1 MEPGIE
7 KMLAAKAATAARRAT
22 QDLRVRELKITRLTP
37 TQSERLDRM
46 FLEAK
51 WLRNS
56 IIAEGIFDYKLSQHG
71 VHVKLPNG
79 QLETRQLTIL
89 PAHVK
94 QTIQQTLQAN
104 VKSLASAKKAGRLA
118 GAIRFTDRVNSLEFK
133 TGDVK
138 IESSRAFIPK
148 LGRVRVAGAR
158 QLGEEIA
165 NVRLVRRA
173 TGYYLLV
180 ASLTAKPE
188 IQELPEGEPIGLDF
202 GIKTHITTSEGTEW
216 NLSIREPERLKRLQ
230 RKLQRQVKGSK
241 NRDKTLAQLNR
252 SYERLSNLKEEAA
265 NQFVA
270 SLKNRSL
277 VALQDENLRGWKARR
292 GYGRVIQHSAMGRVK
307 SKLRRLPQAVL
318 VERFAPTTQLCPE
331 CGSLNKLPLSQRVYS
346 CECGYSMPRD
356 LHAARNVL
364 RMAQL
369 SIFTPGEPGK
379 APAEGKVS
387 TSREGNTSRE
397 ASHASVKQETVLQKR
412 SPETVSS
419 SVAP

>member
-37 TQSERLDRM
+37 TQAERLDRM

-79 QLETRQLTIL
+79 QLEARQLTIL

-104 VKSLASAKKAGRLA
+104 VKSLASAKRAGRIA
-118 GAIRFTDRVNSLEFK
+118 GAVRFADRVNSLEFK

-138 IESSRAFIPK
+138 IEDNRAFIPK
-148 LGRVRVAGAR
+148 LGRVRVAGVK

-173 TGYYLLV
+173 SGYYLLV

-202 GIKTHITTSEGTEW
+202 GIETHITTSEGTEW

-230 RKLQRQVKGSK
+230 RKLARQVKGSR
-241 NRDKTLAQLNR
+241 NREKTLAQLNR
-252 SYERLSNLKEEAA
+252 AYERLSNLKEEAA

-277 VALQDENLRGWKARR
+277 VALQDENLRGWKAQR

-307 SKLRRLPQAVL
+307 SKLRRLPQSVL

-331 CGSLNKLPLSQRVYS
+331 CGSLNRLPLSQRVYS

-369 SIFTPGEPGK
+369 SIFTPGEPGS
-379 APAEGKVS
+379 APVEGKVS
-387 TSREGNTSRE
+387 TSREGNTLRE
-397 ASHASVKQETVLQKR
+397 ASHASVKQETVLQKK